1 MAKLKYRLVNSIE
14 DEIGFE
20 DIYEIGNYTV
30 VCNYDYNYEKLYVD
44 FYTNK
49 EFHPSISYIKLRGED
64 SPQIKIQTTA
74 YGSLEP
80 NDILKVINGYEE
92 ALDVVE
98 TVEDLIQ
105 QY

>member
-1 MAKLKYRLVNSIE
+1 MAKLKYRLVNNIE
-14 DEIGFE
+14 DESGFE
-20 DIYEIGNYTV
+20 DTYEIGNYTV
-30 VCNYDYNYEKLYVD
+30 VCDYDYKYERLYVD
-44 FYTNK
+44 FYTDK
-49 EFHPSISYIKLRGED
+49 EFYPSISRIKLRGEE
-64 SPQIKIQTTA
+64 SPKIKIQTTS